1 MDRLQRNLAR
11 AWLVVG
17 LGALV
22 AAGLFSVLLVAAR
35 TPGVQAIIPWIDFF
49 RTALVVH
56 VDLSVLIWFLA
67 FGGVLWTVAGSPRIA
82 VLEWV
87 AVAGAALGTLIVAL
101 SAFRGDA
108 NPLLNNYVP
117 TLRQAPFFVG
127 LGLFGACC
135 ALKCVLV
142 FASGSETSRYAPVD
156 RVVAVG
162 AKAAALVTL
171 LAFAALAWTYLTLP
185 RGAYDTRYFESLY
198 WGPGHALQF
207 AYTLLLLIAWYWLAG
222 ASGAR
227 LPVGAA
233 AGVSMILV
241 AAAPAVVV
249 IPWIYAT
256 TSPGTAE
263 FTAWFA
269 HLMYW
274 GGPFALPMLLAVGIG
289 ILRGRGVP
297 GHERPAWYA
306 LICSMV
312 LFLVGGALGFMIEG
326 VNVVI
331 PAHYHG
337 SIVGVTLAFVGLTY
351 HLLPI
356 LGYAEPM
363 RRMAMAQPFVYG
375 GGQLLH
381 IAGLAISGGYG
392 NIQRKTAGAAQG
404 LHDMTDLVG
413 MGMMGLGGLIAIIG
427 GLLFVIIV
435 IKAMWPG
442 RDGRR

>member
-1 MDRLQRNLAR
+1 MDRARRNLAR

-17 LGALV
+17 VGALV
-22 AAGLFSVLLVAAR
+22 AAGLYSVLLVAAR
-35 TPGVQAIIPWIDFF
+35 TPGVQSIVPGLDFF

-67 FGGVLWTVAGSPRIA
+67 FGGVLWTMVGNPRIVAIEWLA
-82 VLEWV
+82 VSG
-87 AVAGAALGTLIVAL
+87 AAAGALIVAL
-101 SAFRGDA
+101 SAFRGDPQ
-108 NPLLNNYVP
+108 PLLNNYVP
-117 TLRQAPFFVG
+117 TLRQTPFFVG
-127 LGLFGACC
+127 LGLFAAGC

-142 FASGSETSRYAPVD
+142 FASGSGSSRYAPAD

-162 AKAAALVTL
+162 AKAAVLVTL
-171 LAFAALAWTYLTLP
+171 LAFTALALTYLSLP
-185 RGAYDTRYFESLY
+185 RTEIDTRYFESLY
-198 WGPGHALQF
+198 WGPGHVLQF
-207 AYTLLLLIAWYWLAG
+207 AYTLLVLITWYWLAG
-222 ASGAR
+222 ATGAR

-233 AGVSMILV
+233 AGVSMILL
-241 AAAPAVVV
+241 AAAPVLVVT
-249 IPWIYAT
+249 PWIYLT
-256 TSPGTAE
+256 TESGSAA
-263 FTAWFA
+263 FVAGFA
-269 HLMYW
+269 RLMYW
-274 GGPFALPMLLAVGIG
+274 GGLAAMPLLLAIG
-289 ILRGRGVP
+289 LGVVRGRGVP
-297 GHERPAWYA
+297 RHEKPAWSA
-306 LICSMV
+306 LVCSLA
-312 LFLVGGALGFMIEG
+312 LFLAGGALGYMIEG

-363 RRMAMAQPFVYG
+363 RRLATVQPFVYG

-381 IAGLAISGGYG
+381 ITGLAISGGYG

-404 LHDMTDLVG
+404 LDSMTDLVG

-427 GLLFVIIV
+427 GLLFVAIV

-442 RDGRR
+442 RDGPR